1 MKVAFQSFTM
11 NRKEFSKF
19 LSTKGRKPQEK
30 PVKSTVNVCGR
41 INDGCALKVN
51 LNGTQMT
58 QIIVIYTVKRFKLM
72 VVG

>member
-1 MKVAFQSFTM
+1 MKEAFQSFTKGCR
-11 NRKEFSKF
+11 NYSKF
-19 LSTKGRKPQEK
+19 FNTETFEHQENR
-30 PVKSTVNVCGR
+30 VKSTVNVCGKF
-41 INDGCALKVN
+41 IDGCVLILN